1 MPSRRGSNYLV
12 SSTSPAA
19 ASGGLPG
26 QSPLFHA
33 QQAGRYERQRLIAE
47 YSALCNCRLIVVIDA
62 IFSHNLTPFE
72 ELIYDNPRERDIH
85 LLLAT
90 PGGDGETAVRMV
102 RAAQARCR
110 KLTVIVPDV
119 AKSAG
124 TLIAL
129 GAHSILMAPASDLGP
144 IDPQFEFPDG
154 SLVAAKD
161 IIAAVDDASKRVQ
174 EAPATFP
181 LHAAMLSDVTGLMVQ
196 RARSELLRTGDLLE
210 EALSSNPDRTAAQV
224 AELKKKLR
232 VPLIQRP
239 KTHAAIFNAAD
250 AKKAGLPAVEAE
262 IEGEQWQRIW
272 RLWAKYWALGL
283 PRVYEGEKAS
293 VIMQWPEP
301 SQPE

>member
-1 MPSRRGSNYLV
+1 MSSGTPADSGLRGQ
-12 SSTSPAA
+12 T
-19 ASGGLPG
+19 
-26 QSPLFHA
+26 PLFHA
-33 QQAGRYERQRLIAE
+33 QQAGRYERQQLIAE
-47 YSALCNCRLIVVIDA
+47 YAALCDCRLIVVIDA
-62 IFSHNLTPFE
+62 IFPQNLTPFE
-72 ELIYDNPRERDIH
+72 ELIYDNPPQRDIH
-85 LLLAT
+85 LLLGT

-110 KLTVIVPDV
+110 ELTVVVPDV

-161 IIAAVDDASKRVQ
+161 IIAAVDDASKKVQ

-181 LHAAMLSDVTGLMVQ
+181 LHAALLTDVSGLMVQ
-196 RARSELLRTGDLLE
+196 QARSELLRTGDLLE

-224 AELKKKLR
+224 AALKKKLR

-250 AKKAGLPAVEAE
+250 AQKAGLPAVEAD

-272 RLWAKYWALGL
+272 RLWAKYWAMGL

-293 VIMQWPEP
+293 VIVPWPEP
-301 SQPE
+301 SQAS